1 MRPGGVR
8 GGEHMKITI
17 EGEEKEI
24 ATLLLELEVQ
34 RKVPFVGEVRYCS
47 LDKQNA
53 HTTDE
58 SVKEA
63 P

>member
-1 MRPGGVR
+1 
-8 GGEHMKITI
+8 MKITI

-34 RKVPFVGEVRYCS
+34 RMVPFVGETEYCS

-53 HTTDE
+53 QKTDE

>member
-1 MRPGGVR
+1 
-8 GGEHMKITI
+8 MKITI